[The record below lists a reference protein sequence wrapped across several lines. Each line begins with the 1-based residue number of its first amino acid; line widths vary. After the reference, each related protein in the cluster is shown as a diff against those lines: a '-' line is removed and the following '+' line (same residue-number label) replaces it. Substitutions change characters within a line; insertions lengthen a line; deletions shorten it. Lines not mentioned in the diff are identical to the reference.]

1 NWAPGGAYMGPSSR
15 GKTSQADRIR
25 AELSAAG
32 IPFHETTKTDEP
44 GDEQIEF
51 TAGEKPEREQ

>member
-1 NWAPGGAYMGPSSR
+1 MGPSSR